1 MSPTQ
6 ISGWQLCLL
15 IIGAITVMGH
25 LFIVPLVLD
34 RAGRDAWVALLVA
47 LVPGI
52 FLVLILSGLA
62 LLKPQHS
69 LDQIASN
76 LFGRW
81 AGKIVALVYT
91 VYFLLPATLAT
102 RGLMEFMGTAFLPD
116 TPKGLI
122 GGAFLVL
129 CLLAV
134 RSGLENIARAY
145 AILMPVLLFMGLLAA
160 CLAAPEKEY
169 YRLLPI
175 LEHGFTPV
183 WLGSVPLMGLLG
195 ELLVLG
201 AIQGTVK
208 NQANLWQFNLV
219 IVLMIGLLF
228 VGPLTGP
235 VAMFG
240 ETGAVKFDYPTFAEM
255 KFGNYLVDFQSL
267 AVVLWLWG
275 SFGRIA
281 LFYYA
286 ATDTASRLLAIEDYR
301 RLAIPTG
308 LIIFLLVQYA
318 FPDLATIKKFLVD
331 SYPLMGL
338 SLGILLPMI
347 MLLFCWQRRT
357 N

>member
-1 MSPTQ
+1 MNPTQ

-62 LLKPQHS
+62 RLKPHQS
-69 LDQIASN
+69 FDQIATSI
-76 LFGRW
+76 FGKW
-81 AGKIVALVYT
+81 AGKIVALVYSA
-91 VYFLLPATLAT
+91 YFLLPAALAT
-102 RGLMEFMGTAFLPD
+102 RGLMEFMGTAFLPE
-116 TPKGLI
+116 TPKVLI
-122 GGAFLVL
+122 GGTFLVL

-145 AILMPVLLFMGLLAA
+145 AILMPVLISMGVLAA

-169 YRLLPI
+169 QLLLPV

-183 WLGSVPLMGLLG
+183 LLGTVPLIGLLG

-201 AIQGTVK
+201 TIQGKVK
-208 NQANLWQFNLV
+208 NQSNLWKFNLAAV
-219 IVLMIGLLF
+219 FMIGLLF

-240 ETGAVKFDYPTFAEM
+240 EEGAVKFDYPTFAEM
-255 KFGNYLVDFQSL
+255 KLGNYLVDFQSI
-267 AVVLWLWG
+267 AV
-275 SFGRIA
+275 
-281 LFYYA
+281 
-286 ATDTASRLLAIEDYR
+286 
-301 RLAIPTG
+301 
-308 LIIFLLVQYA
+308 
-318 FPDLATIKKFLVD
+318 
-331 SYPLMGL
+331 
-338 SLGILLPMI
+338 IL
-347 MLLFCWQRRT
+347 
-357 N
+357 